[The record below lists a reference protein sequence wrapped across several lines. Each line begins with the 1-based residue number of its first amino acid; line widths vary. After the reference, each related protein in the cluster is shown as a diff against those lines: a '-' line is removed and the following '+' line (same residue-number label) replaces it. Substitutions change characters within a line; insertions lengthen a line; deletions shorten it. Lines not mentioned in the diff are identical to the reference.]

1 MPVFEFLLFRLL
13 EHLTLQYYHWIKEV
27 WLKWITLQNK
37 TTFHQTCL
45 KNSRTF
51 LMLSSSWRD
60 YPTPPPLF
68 SMSESS
74 RLSSV
79 QYTALRS
86 KPGPTGNNAP
96 HNTSLANQFK
106 RPHFF
111 LFKKTPGAA
120 TLVWSLS
127 SQDLHFSCIFSSF
140 FYTFIKLTGTTW
152 TDKEKDV
159 TKSTYNS
166 VFRLPDIFWAS
177 VVDPNPHG

>member
-1 MPVFEFLLFRLL
+1 MFTKYSRWQFEVPVFEFLLFRLL

-45 KNSRTF
+45 TNSRTF
-51 LMLSSSWRD
+51 LMRSSSWRD
-60 YPTPPPLF
+60 YPSPPPLF

-111 LFKKTPGAA
+111 FLKKHLGLQHLFD
-120 TLVWSLS
+120 LSLLKIYTSHVSFQVFFIHS
-127 SQDLHFSCIFSSF
+127 SS
-140 FYTFIKLTGTTW
+140 
-152 TDKEKDV
+152 
-159 TKSTYNS
+159 
-166 VFRLPDIFWAS
+166 
-177 VVDPNPHG
+177 